1 MRRERGFT
9 LIELLIVVA
18 IIGVI
23 AAIAIPNLLNA
34 INRGRQ
40 KATMGDMRTIA
51 TAIEAYAVDY
61 GRYPRAITSRA
72 NLATFISPTY
82 IKFIPMSD
90 GWNNM
95 WYMRSDAN
103 GTEYSIASYGRDAT
117 ANVGSWTTPGT
128 TSTFDA
134 DIVYS
139 NGTFWKYPSGIQTD

>member
-40 KATMGDMRTIA
+40 KASMGDMRTVA

-61 GRYPRAITSRA
+61 GRYPRGVVDRA
-72 NLATFISPTY
+72 ALANYVSTTY
-82 IKFIPMSD
+82 IKHVPNLD
-90 GWNNM
+90 GWGNPWCM
-95 WYMRSDAN
+95 VSSDN
-103 GTEYSIASYGRDAT
+103 GLAYTLASYGRDADAQT
-117 ANVGSWTTPGT
+117 GNWDTGGT
-128 TSTFDA
+128 TASFDA
-134 DIVYS
+134 DIIYS
-139 NGTFWKYPSGIQTD
+139 NGSFWRYPAGVQSD